1 VVGGLNID
9 SRHPTPIH
17 AQLSHA
23 IRGAVA
29 TGRLAAGEQLPTV
42 RQLAVDLRINANT
55 VARVYLELERT
66 GVVETRRGIGT
77 FVSARQPACRPSAAR
92 PTEALVERFLNEAAA
107 LGFDTDDVIRHLKQT
122 IKDPDS
128 KVGRLIVALNLSD
141 SRPLHREAHTS
152 T

>member
-1 VVGGLNID
+1 VVGGLSID

-66 GVVETRRGIGT
+66 GVVETRRHRHIRL
-77 FVSARQPACRPSAAR
+77 ARQPALPAKAPRA
-92 PTEALVERFLNEAAA
+92 E
-107 LGFDTDDVIRHLKQT
+107 
-122 IKDPDS
+122 
-128 KVGRLIVALNLSD
+128 GR
-141 SRPLHREAHTS
+141 R
-152 T
+152 

>member
-1 VVGGLNID
+1 MFGDLSID

-77 FVSARQPACRPSAAR
+77 FVSARQPAQPAR
-92 PTEALVERFLNEAAA
+92 RREAELKPIVQRFLNEAAA
-107 LGFDTDDVIRHLKQT
+107 LGFDSDDVIRHLKQT

-128 KVGRLIVALNLSD
+128 KVKG
-141 SRPLHREAHTS
+141 
-152 T
+152 